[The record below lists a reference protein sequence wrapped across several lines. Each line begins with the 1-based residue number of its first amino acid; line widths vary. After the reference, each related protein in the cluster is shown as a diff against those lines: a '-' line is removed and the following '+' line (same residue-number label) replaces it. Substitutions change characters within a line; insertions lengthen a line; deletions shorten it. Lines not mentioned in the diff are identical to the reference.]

1 MRMDHYVTLARPV
14 AAVFADLATPA
25 RLGGWLSDVLQV
37 STEPAAIIGVET
49 ALTLTMREGGTVRVV
64 EAEVIGYE
72 PPWLIA
78 YRIFLA
84 QPRVLRFT
92 CSTSHGATRVHVHQ
106 SDDAPPLTIDL
117 SLLADPASEPTP
129 P

>member
-1 MRMDHYVTLARPV
+1 MDHYVTLARPV

-25 RLGGWLSDVLQV
+25 RLGDWLTEVIRVDA
-37 STEPAAIIGVET
+37 EPAAVIGVGT
-49 ALTLTMREGGTVRVV
+49 ALTLTMGSGGIERVV
-64 EAEVIGYE
+64 AGEVTGYE

-92 CSTSHGATRVHVHQ
+92 CSASDNATRVHVHQ
-106 SDDAPPLTIDL
+106 SDDASPLTVDL
-117 SLLADPASEPTP
+117 SLLLADPSDEPSAP
-129 P
+129 

>member
-1 MRMDHYVTLARPV
+1 VDHYVTLTRPV
-14 AAVFADLATPA
+14 AAVFAELARPA
-25 RLGGWLSDVLQV
+25 RLGDWLTDVLQV
-37 STEPAAIIGVET
+37 DTEPAAIVGIGT
-49 ALTLTMREGGTVRVV
+49 ALALTVREGCTVRVV

-92 CSTSHGATRVHVHQ
+92 CSTSDGATRVHVHQ
-106 SDDAPPLTIDL
+106 SDDASPLTVDL
-117 SLLADPASEPTP
+117 SLLLADPLGEPSSP
-129 P
+129 

>member
-1 MRMDHYVTLARPV
+1 MDHYVTLGRPV
-14 AAVFADLATPA
+14 AAVFEELATPA
-25 RLGGWLSDVLQV
+25 RLGDWLTDVLHV
-37 STEPAAIIGVET
+37 DAEPAAIIGVGMAL
-49 ALTLTMREGGTVRVV
+49 ALTVREGGTVRAV

-92 CSTSHGATRVHVHQ
+92 CSTSEGATLVHVHQ
-106 SDDAPPLTIDL
+106 SDDVSPLAVDL
-117 SLLADPASEPTP
+117 SLLLADPSGEPSSR
-129 P
+129 